1 MARHDYAHLRDA
13 PLDTLTI
20 ADLTDALGIG
30 TAADL
35 LGVSRRQIYTVRS
48 SDRLGVARIAKL
60 IDAIRKDEAACRE
73 RLLIVRTQKARQEA
87 RKKDK
92 TRA

>member
-60 IDAIRKDEAACRE
+60 IGAIRKDEAACRE